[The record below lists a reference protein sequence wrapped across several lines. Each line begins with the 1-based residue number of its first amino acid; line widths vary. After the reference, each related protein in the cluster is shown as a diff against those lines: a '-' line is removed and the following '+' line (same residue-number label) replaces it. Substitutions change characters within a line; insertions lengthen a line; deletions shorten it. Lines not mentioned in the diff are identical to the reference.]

1 MTTQRVSIKR
11 GTKTIE
17 EVWRASR
24 NSSGGGRGGRGGRGR
39 GGGRGGGAAGAER
52 GVVIGDLSYED
63 YGFELG
69 MLKGNKFVITL
80 RFVPSTLSPLYETKA
95 SASRRDVQTPTPTAI
110 SLSLTTLRNRGF
122 INYYGMQRFGTSPI
136 PTHAIGLALL
146 QSNWALA
153 AYMILRPR
161 DGEGEDIA
169 RARMLWLVG
178 GDAQEAA
185 REMPRRCVAERAST
199 FSLSFS
205 SF

>member
-1 MTTQRVSIKR
+1 
-11 GTKTIE
+11 
-17 EVWRASR
+17 
-24 NSSGGGRGGRGGRGR
+24 
-39 GGGRGGGAAGAER
+39 
-52 GVVIGDLSYED
+52 
-63 YGFELG
+63 

-80 RFVPSTLSPLYETKA
+80 RFVLSFPSTA
-95 SASRRDVQTPTPTAI
+95 STRADVYAKRRDVQTPTPTAI

-161 DGEGEDIA
+161 DGEGGDIA
-169 RARMLWLVG
+169 TARMLWLVG

-185 REMPRRCVAERAST
+185 RVMPRRCVAERASASPCL
-199 FSLSFS
+199 FLSRSLRFAFASEPYCTDDCAVVLEHYHRSGDATDHLSAITRVRPSLPSPPS
-205 SF
+205 STHPHASVSRSQRIFE